1 MNWLMIIIVACLV
14 LSIFDGYKKGFMR
27 TVFSLVS
34 WILVLVICNVATPMV
49 TDFLIKETN
58 IEESISVSI
67 SEKINEMIAES
78 KVAELEETMPEE
90 LKTALLGE
98 EGNLEEILAAN
109 GEEMVNATS
118 IVYTIISAIGLV
130 IVIIVARVLL
140 IVVDGVLG
148 IASKLPLIGSVDK
161 ILGVACGGIKGILI
175 CWVIL
180 TVVYVL
186 AFTGVN
192 TELAG
197 FIADSQL
204 LSWLQENNYILKM
217 VMPE

>member
-27 TVFSLVS
+27 TVFALVS

-49 TDFLIKETN
+49 TDFLIEETN

-90 LKTALLGE
+90 LKMALLGE

-204 LSWLQENNYILKM
+204 LSFLQENNYILKM